1 MGGAGAVDD
10 LLEVLVQHAGILA
23 AQHVV
28 RPEHENGDREA
39 QQPPDPAPAAARC
52 AFERRP
58 RCRGG

>member
-28 RPEHENGDREA
+28 RPEHENGDMGGEA
-39 QQPPDPAPAAARC
+39 ATRPGAG
-52 AFERRP
+52 RRSVCF
-58 RCRGG
+58 RAST